1 MNTQEQA
8 YINGFVKRAS
18 EYGFS
23 ETQISNLLKS
33 AGAREQLLQL
43 AKFKGV
49 NPENIELLQKGRD
62 MKAKVIR
69 MLRQPEN
76 LQLIK
81 NDPNIHADVS
91 RHFEGFMDHPG
102 WRTAKTTNPWAAFPS
117 HLLSKDKYVNGRVDT
132 SDLNRNAF
140 NYIAGELKASP
151 SGVSEHRSLA
161 DRVGQNISSKL
172 TKMSPS
178 STGPESNVTA
188 LADKVRRLG

>member
-1 MNTQEQA
+1 MTTQQA
-8 YINGFVKRAS
+8 YIDGFVKRAS

-43 AKFKGV
+43 AKLKGV
-49 NPENIELLQKGRD
+49 NPGNIELLQKGRD

-81 NDPNIHADVS
+81 NDPSIHADVS
-91 RHFEGFMDHPG
+91 SHFEGLMEHPG
-102 WRTAKTTNPWAAFPS
+102 WRTAKTTNPWAALPN
-117 HLLSKDKYVNGRVDT
+117 LLSKDKFVNGRLDT
-132 SDLNRNAF
+132 SDLNSNAF
-140 NYIAGELKASP
+140 NYIAGNWKASP

-172 TKMSPS
+172 TKMPPS
-178 STGPESNVTA
+178 STGPESNASA
-188 LADKVRRLG
+188 LVDKVRRLG